1 MVCDEILQRTRLAR
15 CIYDI
20 KNQMYYL
27 RKVPKPVEFSPVTI
41 IKQQLHKK
49 RVNTVVRQAG
59 LKIELNQELLD
70 RQATCTRK
78 QRVTEEIKV
87 RARKVKLCR
96 EVRRSAHHTLRSHV
110 EQWRQTQKNYRMCV
124 GEFQQRCR
132 HLQVVN
138 EIKVRQKQVHWKHQ
152 TCIVIKQG
160 GNKIRVNK
168 EIRSIARQKY
178 LKKQINTLI
187 KQGGLKSRVQK
198 EIRQLRMIADIH
210 RQKELKRKVN
220 IAIKQIAQAKINKRR
235 VNCVVKQTGLKARCN
250 QQIRSQRFTLRP
262 VQH

>member
-96 EVRRSAHHTLRSHV
+96 EIRRRAHHTLRAHV
-110 EQWRQTQKNYRMCV
+110 EQWSETQKNYRMCV

-138 EIKVRQKQVHWKHQ
+138 EIKVRQKQVHWKQQ
-152 TCIVIKQG
+152 TCIIIKQG

-168 EIRSIARQKY
+168 EIRGMARQRF

-198 EIRQLRMIADIH
+198 EIRNLRLISEVR
-210 RQKELKRKVN
+210 RQKDLKRKVN